1 MTATTIR
8 VSTRTR
14 DLLHELAHTA
24 GVPMQQVLEQALE
37 QYRRQQILHAA
48 NAAYAALLAD
58 PSARIELEKERVA
71 WDMTLA
77 GGLEEI

>member
-1 MTATTIR
+1 MTTTTIR
-8 VSTRTR
+8 VSTRTH

-58 PSARIELEKERVA
+58 PSTRTELEKERAA
-71 WDMTLA
+71 WDVTLTD
-77 GGLEEI
+77 GLEET

>member
-1 MTATTIR
+1 MTTTTIR

-37 QYRRQQILHAA
+37 YRRQQILHAA

-58 PSARIELEKERVA
+58 LSARTELEKERAA
-71 WDMTLA
+71 WDVTLA
-77 GGLEEI
+77 DGLEET